1 MTAAVVGEELTEAER
16 ERESM
21 SGEMSIDLKNRKAGQ
36 SVFIQRIV
44 AEANR
49 RLRKNAVGLINEN
62 INPLW
67 NIDERRA
74 QQIYDFARS
83 GNYAQLQYLYNE
95 IEERDPTLLVC
106 VTRRTSAVAELDW
119 RVVRSNERLHR
130 SADKN
135 LVAEQIECIETAM
148 ARIDNMPDALEHLA
162 LSAFRGFAAVSPERN
177 AQGEVTHLNLI
188 DNWNLC
194 YDKAGRSWWF
204 NPTASAFMMPTAMGM
219 TGGGDGESGV
229 RHGLQYI
236 PKEDICVVVR
246 KREIDWPAMQIYLRA
261 AVGERD
267 WGRFLET
274 YGLPPVIITM
284 PEFTSKDEQA
294 AYIQAA
300 EDVFEGRSGV
310 VPFGSE
316 VNYASESRGTN
327 PFMEFIAHQQKLVVM
342 MATGGTLAS
351 LAESGAG
358 TLAGEAQQDEW
369 HRIIRADKR
378 IISNAINKQLCEG
391 IIRSCDDF
399 RGQPVLAEFQLDDTP
414 KPTPKEMLEL
424 ASTAS
429 NAGFEMDA
437 EELSRAC
444 GFTLRK
450 KEEGGGFGGGG
461 YGEPSPSV
469 TLPDEKGDEG
479 ADGAE
484 MPEMSEL
491 PEAKPEEPVA
501 TNDDGGEAAGI
512 ADNAPRTPSDGEGEF
527 KADNDASS
535 LQTPYTPNFEA
546 VREEGE
552 KPEADALNAEGEEE
566 EAADAPTEDSP
577 SQEVGAAEAKSVGQ
591 QLVASL
597 QADFKPVADRIAEIL
612 AMPEAKRGD
621 AASRLLAEID
631 ALVPDDPA
639 MAEVIAAEMSR
650 AFDRQISRQQLGDK
664 PAENN
669 TKEKI
674 Q

>member
-1 MTAAVVGEELTEAER
+1 
-16 ERESM
+16 M
-21 SGEMSIDLKNRKAGQ
+21 SGFQNSDSRGERRAGQ
-36 SVFIQRIV
+36 SVFLQRIV

-49 RLRKNAVGLINEN
+49 RLHKNAVGLLNEN

-83 GNYAQLQYLYNE
+83 GNYAQIQYLYNE

-119 RVVRSNERLHR
+119 RVVRSNERLNR
-130 SADKN
+130 RADKN
-135 LVAEQIECIETAM
+135 LVAEQIECVETAI

-162 LSAFRGFAAVSPERN
+162 LSAFRGFAAVAPERN
-177 AQGEVTHLNLI
+177 ERGEIAHLNLI

-194 YDKAGRSWWF
+194 FDKAGQSWYF
-204 NPTASAFMMPTAMGM
+204 NPTASAFMMPTSMGM
-219 TGGGDGESGV
+219 DVGGSDGNA
-229 RHGLQYI
+229 RHGLQRI
-236 PKEDICVVVR
+236 PTEDLCVVVR

-327 PFMEFIAHQQKLVVM
+327 PFTEFIEHQQKLVVM
-342 MATGGTLAS
+342 MATGGTLAT
-351 LAESGAG
+351 LAESGSG
-358 TLAGEAQQDEW
+358 TLAGDAQQDEW
-369 HRIIRADKR
+369 NRIIRADKR
-378 IISNAINKQLCEG
+378 IISNAINKQICERVV
-391 IIRSCDDF
+391 RSCADF
-399 RGQPVLAEFQLDDTP
+399 KGQPVLAEFQLDDTP

-429 NAGFEMDA
+429 SAGFEMDA
-437 EELSRAC
+437 EELSQAC

-450 KEEGGGFGGGG
+450 KEEGGGFGMDA
-461 YGEPSPSV
+461 PTSV
-469 TLPDEKGDEG
+469 TLHDEKGEEETD
-479 ADGAE
+479 AE
-484 MPEMSEL
+484 EVSDKGEDAPEVEAELPDLPEL
-491 PEAKPEEPVA
+491 PEAKPAEKPEEPVA
-501 TNDDGGEAAGI
+501 TNDDGGEDDGI
-512 ADNAPRTPSDGEGEF
+512 ADNAATTPSGGDGEF
-527 KADNDASS
+527 RADNDASS
-535 LQTPYTPNFEA
+535 LRTPYTPNFEA
-546 VREEGE
+546 VREGGE
-552 KPEADALNAEGEEE
+552 KEDLAKNAEGGEE
-566 EAADAPTEDSP
+566 SP

-597 QADFKPVADRIAEIL
+597 QADFKPIADRIAEIL
-612 AMPEAKRGD
+612 AMPSDRQGEA
-621 AASRLLAEID
+621 ATRLLAEID

-639 MAEVIAAEMSR
+639 MAEVIASEMSR
-650 AFDRQISRQQLGDK
+650 AFAAQVKQHPDGDK
-664 PAENN
+664 PAG
-669 TKEKI
+669 K
-674 Q
+674 